1 MLLMARAEL
10 KDRQFTI
17 YAPSKDALKRWKQL
31 CKPMTLNSWI
41 LELIERG
48 IEEIESAQPQTKSSD
63 AINDLRKEN
72 RELRKEV
79 ARLQREVA
87 AIPERSEEPLL
98 DKGIVLLL
106 KAGGVW
112 SSTQIIKELN
122 KEVPRVDMPN
132 FSNKIPD
139 ISSFTNK
146 IHRAESINRTL
157 EQLEYLDLITNTI
170 KGWKWIK

>member
-1 MLLMARAEL
+1 MARAEL

-48 IEEIESAQPQTKSSD
+48 IEEIESAQPKTRSID
-63 AINDLRKEN
+63 EINTLRKDN
-72 RELRKEV
+72 LELRKEV

-87 AIPERSEEPLL
+87 AIPERSEEPSFDTGVVALL
-98 DKGIVLLL
+98 RTGGI
-106 KAGGVW
+106 W

-122 KEVPRVDMPN
+122 SSFRNEIDESINREDM
-132 FSNKIPD
+132 
-139 ISSFTNK
+139 SSFTNK
-146 IHRAESINRTL
+146 ILHAESINRTL
-157 EQLEYLDLITNTI
+157 EQLEELELVKNTV
-170 KGWKWIK
+170 KGWLWIK